1 MIIHNITFC
10 VERSIAPEFID
21 WLRGIYVPAVSEAGL
36 SFHTLARVMG
46 SPDPSADS
54 YALQFSADGLGAIKR
69 WTDGPE
75 AAVEAEIASIWGE
88 RVLCF
93 TINLQ
98 VL

>member
-1 MIIHNITFC
+1 
-10 VERSIAPEFID
+10 
-21 WLRGIYVPAVSEAGL
+21 
-36 SFHTLARVMG
+36 MG

-75 AAVEAEIASIWGE
+75 AAFEAEIASIWGE

-93 TINLQ
+93 TTNLQ